1 MCRCKNW
8 KARWFV
14 VATFAAPF
22 PMIGTSNA
30 ADVSICAIIAEP
42 AKFNHLNVTV
52 KGTPAGLSKGTSR
65 EGKAYV
71 TFALQDP
78 SGCGGVI
85 TFVQGDS
92 TLNNS
97 DQLKVEGVFETEH
110 RRDGHSYNNELVAT
124 KVTSL
129 PR

>member
-1 MCRCKNW
+1 M
-8 KARWFV
+8 RWFV
-14 VATFAAPF
+14 VAPF
-22 PMIGTSNA
+22 GALFPIIGTCNA

-42 AKFNHLNVTV
+42 AKFNHQNVTV
-52 KGTPAGLSKGTSR
+52 RGTPAGLMKGTSR

-71 TFALQDP
+71 TFDLRDA

-85 TFVQGDS
+85 TFVQGNS
-92 TLNNS
+92 ALNNS
-97 DQLKVEGVFETEH
+97 DRLEVEGIFETEH